1 VRLEIRRL
9 ESRATLDYV
18 MKQLENDY
26 GTLESNESIMKKLY
40 LCEQQSNETVLAFTT
55 RLEDLYDKA
64 VNVTALRRLD
74 MGLLKELLYSGLK
87 PELNNL
93 SVV

>member
-1 VRLEIRRL
+1 MRLEIRRL
-9 ESRATLDYV
+9 ELRATLDYV
-18 MKQLENDY
+18 MNQLENDY

-40 LCEQQSNETVLAFTT
+40 LRKQQSNETVLAFTT

-64 VNVTALRRLD
+64 VTLTALRRLD
-74 MGLLKELLYSGLK
+74 MCLLKELLYSGLR

-93 SVV
+93 SGF

>member
-1 VRLEIRRL
+1 MRLEIRRL

-26 GTLESNESIMKKLY
+26 GTLESNESIMKKFY
-40 LCEQQSNETVLAFTT
+40 LCEQQSNGTVLAFTT
-55 RLEDLYDKA
+55 RLGDLYDKA
-64 VNVTALRRLD
+64 VNLTALRRLD

-93 SVV
+93 SVF